1 MANYPDDERFALWST
16 DAYYELAEY
25 LKNEK

>member
-1 MANYPDDERFALWST
+1 MGNYPDDERCLMWNT

-25 LKNEK
+25 LKNKD